1 MANFSRTQANGAIS
15 RAVRELQDQARA
27 NIPSR
32 TPGMLTS
39 VTTVGTI
46 SRPRIQTA
54 SPRVPPSNAARWA

>member
-15 RAVRELQDQARA
+15 KAVRELQDANRA

-39 VTTVGTI
+39 VTTIGTI

-54 SPRVPPSNAARWA
+54 AP